1 MITGCKAKEWTPA
14 VPGETESVS
23 PHDAGRIE
31 ACVEKAAAETP
42 WSLYGAIAGLI
53 SPSRR

>member
-1 MITGCKAKEWTPA
+1 MTTECKAKEWTTT
-14 VPGETESVS
+14 VPGETESLS
-23 PHDAGRIE
+23 PRDAGRIV